1 LRLLINPSDGL
12 PIYRQI
18 VQQVVDAIAGGRA
31 RAGDRLP
38 SHRELAADL
47 VIAPLTVKKAYDQL
61 ERDGYIKMLRGQG
74 TFVSDRPPSLSD
86 ESKLGR
92 LRPIVR
98 RLLHEAVLLGVDT
111 RSLKELISDESKS
124 LQVERSDPG
133 ASRKQKP

>member
-1 LRLLINPSDGL
+1 MRFLINPSDGL

-31 RAGDRLP
+31 KAGDRLP

-86 ESKLGR
+86 ENKLDR

-124 LQVERSDPG
+124 LRVERSDPG
-133 ASRKQKP
+133 AARKQNS